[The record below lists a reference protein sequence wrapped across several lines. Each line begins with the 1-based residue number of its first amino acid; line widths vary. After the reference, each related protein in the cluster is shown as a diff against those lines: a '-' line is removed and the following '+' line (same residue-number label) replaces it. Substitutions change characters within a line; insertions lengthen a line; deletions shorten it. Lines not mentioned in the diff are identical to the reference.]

1 MIATLSLAAAL
12 AIQQDPGAGIVS
24 DAIARYYTRT
34 SAHGTIMLTASV
46 GKTKAQIETKL
57 SFVEPNLFA
66 VEQRAVGENAP
77 PIIAISDG
85 TSFVYPEPMAA
96 QEEGAKY
103 VRESVQTRTG
113 PMTIHDMYL
122 ITSKF
127 LVDRSSAMDII
138 FGRRVDLEFV
148 TKLYR
153 KFKSAGTAVID
164 GETVRVVNCEA
175 RRDPSSE
182 FKGLAA
188 FYVNSTNDLRRIVYV
203 ERIGERGNSLDATY
217 TWDINVEMN
226 APDKIPAGTFSLK
239 RIPK

>member
-1 MIATLSLAAAL
+1 MIATLSLATAL
-12 AIQQDPGAGIVS
+12 ALQQDPGAGIVS

-34 SAHGTIMLTASV
+34 SAHGTILLTVEA

-57 SFVEPNLFA
+57 SFIEPNFFA
-66 VEQRAVGENAP
+66 IEQRAIGVEAP

-85 TSFVYPEPMAA
+85 VSFVYPEPIPT
-96 QEEGAKY
+96 EEDRVRY
-103 VRESVQTRTG
+103 VRESVQTRNG

-122 ITSKF
+122 IAGKF
-127 LVDRSSAMDII
+127 LVDRSSALDII
-138 FGRRVDLEFV
+138 YGRRVDLELV

-153 KFKSAGTAVID
+153 KFKSNGTATLG
-164 GETVRVVNCEA
+164 GETVKVVNCEA
-175 RRDPSSE
+175 RRDVRTE
-182 FKGLAA
+182 FHGLAA
-188 FYVNSTNDLRRIVYV
+188 FYVNSSNDLKRIVYV
-203 ERIGERGNSLDATY
+203 ERAAEKGGTIVATY